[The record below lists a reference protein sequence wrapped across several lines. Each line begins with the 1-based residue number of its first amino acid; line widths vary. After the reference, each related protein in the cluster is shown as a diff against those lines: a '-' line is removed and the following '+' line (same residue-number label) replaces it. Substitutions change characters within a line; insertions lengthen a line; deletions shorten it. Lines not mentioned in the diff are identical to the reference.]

1 MASLRDQYSY
11 FYTPDEHAVE
21 TAMQT
26 GMVTPDANVLL
37 SLYRFQPVGR
47 DELFGALKKTGDRL
61 WVPHQ
66 VGLEFHK
73 NRLNVMA
80 EQEGY
85 FTKTLKELEGP
96 ITELESRVRA
106 FRARI
111 ALDEEDV
118 RVVKHFI
125 AQLRELISDAVA
137 RAQESNDILLKDHDS
152 DKVLAR
158 IEALLGD
165 RVGEPVEPKELE
177 AARKEADRR
186 IKDRVPPGYMDHAKA
201 DPAGD
206 YLVWRQL
213 MTEATKRK
221 VPVVLITDD
230 RKEDWYRREQG
241 LTLGARYELR
251 REMLAEAG
259 VPLLVMTT
267 ETFLV
272 HARKYLDAEVSPETV
287 DQAKELP
294 GINTEYVTPMRS
306 RAERLA
312 FQELRRN
319 MSDPQDA
326 SRYSILSYAELML
339 LAEILAQC
347 LPADA
352 DLGTPSAVGFDQV
365 AMRIVDEAATGGLTR
380 TGYGLGIKTLLKL
393 RRARSSEEHEEPPS
407 DPPTED

>member
-1 MASLRDQYSY
+1 MASLRDQFSY
-11 FYTPDEHAVE
+11 FYTPDEDAVE

-96 ITELESRVRA
+96 ITDLESRVRA
-106 FRARI
+106 FRSRI
-111 ALDEEDV
+111 ALDEEHV
-118 RVVKHFI
+118 RDVKHFI
-125 AQLRELISDAVA
+125 AQLRELINDAVA

-165 RVGEPVEPKELE
+165 RVGEPMEPKELE

-186 IKDRVPPGYMDHAKA
+186 IKDRVPPGYMDRAKA

-213 MTEATKRK
+213 MTEAAKRK
-221 VPVVLITDD
+221 IPVVLITDD

-251 REMLAEAG
+251 QEMLTEAG

-267 ETFLV
+267 ETFLI
-272 HARKYLDAEVSPETV
+272 HAKKYLDAEVSPETV

-294 GINTEYVTPMRS
+294 KIGPAVSPYWRMRN
-306 RAERLA
+306 ERL
-312 FQELRRN
+312 FYQELRR
-319 MSDPQDA
+319 SSSSQPGTRSGQ
-326 SRYSILSYAELML
+326 RGTG
-339 LAEILAQC
+339 
-347 LPADA
+347 A
-352 DLGTPSAVGFDQV
+352 DLGDHGAIP
-365 AMRIVDEAATGGLTR
+365 
-380 TGYGLGIKTLLKL
+380 
-393 RRARSSEEHEEPPS
+393 ARPRS
-407 DPPTED
+407 